1 MMLLSILTSDKIHF
15 GWGMF
20 GHLILFD
27 LTIGLSTEE
36 DLTIGDGEIITFMAM
51 VGTTITDGITFM
63 DGQILILLVIK
74 FMAIHTT
81 EMDIEGMEDIIVP

>member
-1 MMLLSILTSDKIHF
+1 MEKTMMLLSILTSDKIHF

-51 VGTTITDGITFM
+51 VGTTITDGIIIMGGIIIM
-63 DGQILILLVIK
+63 D
-74 FMAIHTT
+74 
-81 EMDIEGMEDIIVP
+81 